1 MQGPPICVWL
11 GTRSSADSSTD
22 TKPAGS
28 SSQEADA
35 AGMKC
40 STAETHTQ
48 ACRHASTHTNIPACQ
63 HSHKHVHARMPAH
76 ARMPTHAHMPTH
88 TQACRHANTHDSV
101 RVLSSKH
108 PLGQRSKVTC
118 IGLKLG
124 EIPTCSLAECQEG
137 DRTGDCP
144 NREDF
149 SSCFSQNP
157 KDFRLSSSPIC
168 CPSPP
173 RRLS

>member
-1 MQGPPICVWL
+1 MFGQGRAQQ
-11 GTRSSADSSTD
+11 TAD
-22 TKPAGS
+22 TKPAGC

-48 ACRHASTHTNIPACQ
+48 ACQHASTHTSMHTCQ
-63 HSHKHVHARMPAH
+63 HTHKHVRMPAH
-76 ARMPTHAHMPTH
+76 TQACWHASTHTSMQACQYTYKHAGMPTH
-88 TQACRHANTHDSV
+88 TTQCRSFQC
-101 RVLSSKH
+101 KH

-118 IGLKLG
+118 IGPKLG
-124 EIPTCSLAECQEG
+124 EIPICSLAKCQEG
-137 DRTGDCP
+137 DRTGDWP
-144 NREDF
+144 SREDF

-157 KDFRLSSSPIC
+157 KGFRFSSIPIC

-173 RRLS
+173 RRLN